1 MTLKQFYF
9 ICLIGTTF
17 LGGCMLLLFN
27 KRLKTNQD
35 EKNAIYYIA
44 LAMFSWSTIGLYK
57 VFDPPI
63 PKLLIT
69 DIDRIFSAF
78 TNIFF
83 VAALPFFPNVFDHL
97 KKKIR
102 FFNQSEKWII
112 NVFVFF
118 AFLTALFTLLD
129 KNIISEIGKKTIIGI
144 DSIFSTLTIGL
155 VSYALYKAITNV
167 WVDKFLKLVLITFLT
182 LFTLTQIIIPLTAIA
197 PSSFGFLYI
206 PMLMCLLIGIIF
218 FNFATFAFWSTL
230 IDIGI
235 NDNLKEEQTLKKRN
249 LQINRLNLG
258 YDSNSKMYF
267 IEFEIEEDAN
277 VVVERIDNTKILLP
291 FSNWILFAFA
301 KKYNVKITN
310 QDIALTKFRMVE
322 YWNKDANFKLSQ
334 EILFTNDYGKFEL
347 SFNSDFINF
356 EGLEHLSSKLII
368 TEVLDK
374 NLDHFIKHTKIK
386 NSSELFNIH

>member
-27 KRLKTNQD
+27 KRLKTKQN

-118 AFLTALFTLLD
+118 AFLTALFTVLD
-129 KNIISEIGKKTIIGI
+129 KNITSEIGKKTIIGI

-167 WVDKFLKLVLITFLT
+167 WVDKILKLVLITFLA
-182 LFTLTQIIIPLTAIA
+182 LFTLTQLIIPLTAIA

-230 IDIGI
+230 IDLGT

-258 YDSNSKMYF
+258 YDSKSKMYF

-277 VVVERIDNTKILLP
+277 VVVERIENTKILLP
-291 FSNWILFAFA
+291 FSNWILFAIA

-310 QDIALTKFRMVE
+310 QDISLTKFRMVE

-368 TEVLDK
+368 TEILDK
-374 NLDHFIKHTKIK
+374 NLDHFIKHTNIK

>member
-129 KNIISEIGKKTIIGI
+129 KNITSEIGKKTIIGI

-167 WVDKFLKLVLITFLT
+167 WVDKFLKLVLITFLA